1 MMNIKT
7 REMILVALFAALT
20 AIGAFIK
27 IPTPFGVPFSM
38 QPLFVIFAANLLGAR
53 LGLMS
58 QLIYIFIGLIGI
70 PIFTSGGGPAYVLN
84 PTFGYLVGFA
94 IGAYVIG
101 KTIENKEKNFKNFI
115 LANLA
120 GLLVFYFFGV
130 THLYLIMNF
139 YLGKAY
145 PINSALIGGFLIFLP
160 FDIIKAIISALISKE
175 VIKRVENA
183 LPIAS
188 LKH

>member
-1 MMNIKT
+1 MNIKT
-7 REMILVALFAALT
+7 KDMVLVALFASLT

-38 QPLFVIFAANLLGAR
+38 QPLFVIFAANLLGSR

-58 QLIYIFIGLIGI
+58 QLVYIFVGLIGI

-84 PTFGYLVGFA
+84 PTFGYLAGFA

-101 KTIENKEKNFKNFI
+101 KLIENREKNFKNFI
-115 LANLA
+115 LANLL
-120 GLLVFYFFGV
+120 GLVVFYLFGV
-130 THLYLIMNF
+130 AHLYLIMNF

-160 FDIIKAIISALISKE
+160 FDIIKAIISAIISKE

-183 LPIAS
+183 IPIAE
-188 LKH
+188 LKN